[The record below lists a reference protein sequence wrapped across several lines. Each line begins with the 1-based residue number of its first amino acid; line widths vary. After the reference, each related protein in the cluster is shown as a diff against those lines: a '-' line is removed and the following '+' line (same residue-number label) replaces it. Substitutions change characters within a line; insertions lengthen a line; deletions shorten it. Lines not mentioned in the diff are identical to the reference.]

1 MSAISSIQNLTL
13 PVPLLPGGNKDT
25 RNLQMK
31 CDHKTLGN
39 WFPPVGLWFGPIYF
53 QFDWLFDWRPSIV
66 QTQNMESAG
75 KKKQLKPEACSVDE
89 FHSHCTP
96 AKTLGDML
104 VLEKLIDMRMMLSPA
119 GLRSMCSRQVISTV
133 VIYTPCFAEHII
145 AFACIR
151 IIQRKIRNIPSWTVA
166 LKWIWKKWWLQSS
179 SRNKGKNIKKNTTHF
194 ALHLCNSQTFNLVQ
208 VNSLLF
214 SYIKHFLCLSG
225 TRFISLKVYSSLPHI
240 SASVPTPPTLQGPTL
255 ADALHDLRTT

>member
-1 MSAISSIQNLTL
+1 MWPQNLGELIPSCGSLIWTNINPIWL
-13 PVPLLPGGNKDT
+13 A
-25 RNLQMK
+25 
-31 CDHKTLGN
+31 
-39 WFPPVGLWFGPIYF
+39 LWLKA
-53 QFDWLFDWRPSIV
+53 FDCTNPKHGISR
-66 QTQNMESAG
+66 E
-75 KKKQLKPEACSVDE
+75 KKNQLKPEACSVDE

-179 SRNKGKNIKKNTTHF
+179 SRNKGKNIKKKNTTHF